1 MDDNK
6 LKGILDAEIENS
18 IGFVE
23 TETTDDR
30 SKAINYYNREP
41 YGNEVEGRSSI
52 VTGEV
57 AEVVDGALPQ
67 LLRIFTQSDELVR
80 FEPKFPE
87 DEEAAKQAT
96 DYCNLVFFQDNDGV
110 ILMHNWFKDALLQK
124 NGIVKYWWEESED
137 PIKEKYKNLNGDE
150 LTMLFADNEMELV
163 SQDMNEVTPATIDP
177 ITGMPVPATYSYDV
191 VIKKKKEAGRV
202 KVESVPPEEF
212 LISKRDKNIRD
223 ARFVAHRVMMTRS
236 DLIAAG
242 YPKDVV
248 DDLPAYSD
256 LTFTPERLARYD
268 RGEMPDETQS
278 LDFSMQEIEVFE
290 CYIRTDMDGDGM
302 AELLKVTYAGMT
314 TVLDTEEVDHIPF
327 ASVCPIP
334 MPHKFFGQSLAD
346 RAMDIQLIKSTITRQ
361 ILDNLYLTNMPR
373 MTAIDGQVNMD
384 DLLTVAP
391 NGVVRMKTQG
401 AVQALT
407 VPPTAAQSFPMLD
420 YMDNVLQKRS
430 GVTQTSQGLDANILQ
445 NTTATAIAAM
455 QQAGS
460 GRLEM
465 IARIF
470 ADTGVKDLFNGI
482 FHLLCKY
489 QDKARVVRLRGKY
502 VSIDPR
508 EWKNN
513 YDLTINVGLGT
524 GSKDQQ
530 IAMTAMV
537 LQKQEQILAT
547 QGFANPLVSVGQYR
561 NTLGKFIE
569 AAGFK
574 DSTEFFKEIPPE
586 LDAQI
591 SQPQPPQM
599 PMEMQAA
606 QMYAQVEQM
615 KAEYKSQT
623 DMAKMQIE
631 EVKLQSA
638 REKAM
643 ADLALEQAKMEMDRE
658 KAIAQLQLQQAKVI
672 TESVSAKGEMD
683 LKERQQLIS
692 ELEKAQKMLEE
703 KKDNS
708 EVANAI
714 MTLGQMIGQLQQN
727 QDTLAKAI
735 SAPKTVIRDNNGKI
749 IGMKVGE

>member
-1 MDDNK
+1 MDENK
-6 LKGILDAEIENS
+6 LKGILDSEIENS

-30 SKAINYYNREP
+30 SKAIKYYNREP

-80 FEPKFPE
+80 FEPKFPG

-96 DYCNLVFFQDNDGV
+96 EYCNLVFFQDNDGV
-110 ILMHNWFKDALLQK
+110 ILMHDWFKDALLQK
-124 NGIVKYWWEESED
+124 NGIVKYWWEDSED
-137 PIKEKYKNLNGDE
+137 PVKESYKDLNAEE

-163 SQDMNEVTPATIDP
+163 SQDMKEITPESIDP
-177 ITGMPVPATYSYDV
+177 ISGMLLPATYSYDV

-202 KVESVPPEEF
+202 KVENVPPEEF
-212 LISKRDKNIRD
+212 LISKRDKNIKD
-223 ARFVAHRVMMTRS
+223 ARFIAHRVMMTRS

-242 YPKDVV
+242 YPQDVV
-248 DDLPAYSD
+248 DELPAYSD
-256 LTFTPERLARYD
+256 LTYSPERIARYD
-268 RGEMPDETQS
+268 RGEMPDEAQS

-290 CYIRTDMDGDGM
+290 CYIRTDVDGDGM

-314 TVLDTEEVDHIPF
+314 TVLDQEEVDHIPF

-391 NGVVRMKTQG
+391 NGVVRMKTPG

-430 GVTQTSQGLDANILQ
+430 GVTQTSQGLDPNILQ

-470 ADTGVKDLFNGI
+470 ADTGVKDLFTGI

-489 QDKARVVRLRGKY
+489 QDKARVIRLRGKY

-513 YDLTINVGLGT
+513 YDVSISVGLGT

-530 IAMTAMV
+530 MAMTAMV
-537 LQKQEQILAT
+537 LQKQEQILGT
-547 QGFANPLVSVGQYR
+547 QGFANPLVTVGQYR
-561 NTLGKFIE
+561 NALGKFIE

-586 LDAQI
+586 LDAQL
-591 SQPQPPQM
+591 SQPQPPQ
-599 PMEMQAA
+599 QAPVDPAVQAYMA
-606 QMYAQVEQM
+606 QTQAQIQG
-615 KAEYKSQT
+615 
-623 DMAKMQIE
+623 
-631 EVKLQSA
+631 
-638 REKAM
+638 
-643 ADLALEQAKMEMDRE
+643 EQAKLQAKIEADRIKAQADIQLARE
-658 KAIAQLQLQQAKVI
+658 KAIAEIQLEREKAAAQLELQTAEFQAD
-672 TESVSAKGEMD
+672 TR
-683 LKERQQLIS
+683 LKEAEFLS
-692 ELEKAQKMLEE
+692 K
-703 KKDNS
+703 
-708 EVANAI
+708 
-714 MTLGQMIGQLQQN
+714 
-727 QDTLAKAI
+727 
-735 SAPKTVIRDNNGKI
+735 
-749 IGMKVGE
+749 GM

>member
-6 LKGILDAEIENS
+6 LKGILDSEIDNS

-30 SKAINYYNREP
+30 AKAIKYYNREP

-80 FEPKFPE
+80 FSPKFPG
-87 DEEAAKQAT
+87 DEEAARQAT
-96 DYCNLVFFQDNDGV
+96 EYCNLVFFQDNDGV
-110 ILMHNWFKDALLQK
+110 ILMHDWFKDALLQK
-124 NGIVKYWWEESED
+124 NGIVKYWWEDSED
-137 PIKEKYKNLNGDE
+137 PIKEKYKNLNAEE
-150 LTMLFADNEMELV
+150 LTMLFADDEMELV
-163 SQDMNEVTPATIDP
+163 SQDMKEISPESFDPVSGMLIPATF
-177 ITGMPVPATYSYDV
+177 SYDV

-202 KVESVPPEEF
+202 KVQNVPPEEF
-212 LISKRDKNIRD
+212 LISKRDKNIRT

-236 DLIAAG
+236 DLVAAG
-242 YPKDVV
+242 YDKSIV
-248 DDLPAYSD
+248 DDLPSYSD
-256 LTFTPERLARYD
+256 LTYSQERLARFD
-268 RGEMPDETQS
+268 RGEMPDESQS

-290 CYIRTDMDGDGM
+290 CYIRTDLDDDGM
-302 AELLKVTYAGMT
+302 AELVKVTYAGMT
-314 TVLDTEEVDHIPF
+314 TILDKEEVDHIPF

-361 ILDNLYLTNMPR
+361 ILDNLYLTNLPR

-391 NGVVRMKTQG
+391 NGIVRMKTPG

-430 GVTQTSQGLDANILQ
+430 GVTQTSQGLDPNILQ

-465 IARIF
+465 VARIF
-470 ADTGVKDLFNGI
+470 ADTGVRDLFTGI

-489 QDKARVVRLRGKY
+489 QDKARVVRMRGKY

-513 YDLTINVGLGT
+513 YDVSISVGLGT
-524 GSKDQQ
+524 GNKDQQ
-530 IAMTAMV
+530 MAMAAMV
-537 LQKQEQILAT
+537 LQKQEQILQS
-547 QGFANPLVSVGQYR
+547 QGYANPLVTVGQYR
-561 NTLGKFIE
+561 NTLGKMIE
-569 AAGFK
+569 AAGYK
-574 DSTEFFKEIPPE
+574 DSNEFFKEISPE
-586 LDAQI
+586 LDAQL
-591 SQPQPPQM
+591 SQPQPQQ
-599 PMEMQAA
+599 QAPVDPAVQAYMA
-606 QMYAQVEQM
+606 QTQAQIQGDQ
-615 KAEYKSQT
+615 A
-623 DMAKMQIE
+623 
-631 EVKLQSA
+631 KLQAQIQADQLKAQADIQLA
-638 REKAM
+638 REKASAEIQLARDKAAAQM
-643 ADLALEQAKMEMDRE
+643 ELKAAEFQADTR
-658 KAIAQLQLQQAKVI
+658 
-672 TESVSAKGEMD
+672 
-683 LKERQQLIS
+683 LKEAELIS
-692 ELEKAQKMLEE
+692 K
-703 KKDNS
+703 
-708 EVANAI
+708 
-714 MTLGQMIGQLQQN
+714 
-727 QDTLAKAI
+727 
-735 SAPKTVIRDNNGKI
+735 
-749 IGMKVGE
+749 GM

>member
-6 LKGILDAEIENS
+6 LKGILDSEIDNS
-18 IGFVE
+18 IGFVD
-23 TETTDDR
+23 TETSEAR
-30 SKAINYYNREP
+30 RKALTYYNREP

-80 FEPKFPE
+80 FEPKGQG
-87 DEEAAKQAT
+87 DEEGAKQAT

-124 NGIVKYWWEESED
+124 NGIVKYWWEDSED
-137 PIKEKYKNLNGDE
+137 PIKEKYKNLNAEE
-150 LTMLFADNEMELV
+150 LTLLLSDGQMEII
-163 SQDMNEVTPATIDP
+163 SQDVEEVSPGGIDP
-177 ITGMPVPATYSYDV
+177 TGMQIPPVYSYSV

-202 KVESVPPEEF
+202 KIECVPPEEF
-212 LISKRDKNIRD
+212 LISKRDKSIKD
-223 ARFVAHRVMMTRS
+223 ARFCAHRVMMSRS

-242 YPKDVV
+242 YDKKIV
-248 DDLPAYSD
+248 DNLPSYSD
-256 LTFTPERLARYD
+256 LTYSPERVARFD

-278 LDFSMQEIEVFE
+278 LDFSMQEIEVYE
-290 CYIRTDMDGDGM
+290 CYIRTDVDGDGM

-314 TVLDTEEVDHIPF
+314 EILDQEEVDHIPF
-327 ASVCPIP
+327 ASICPIP

-420 YMDNVLQKRS
+420 YMDQVLQKRS
-430 GVTQTSQGLDANILQ
+430 GVTQTSQGLDPNILQ

-470 ADTGVKDLFNGI
+470 ADTGVKDLFAGI

-489 QDKARVVRLRGKY
+489 QDKERVIRLRGKY
-502 VSIDPR
+502 VNVDPR
-508 EWKNN
+508 NWKTN
-513 YDLTINVGLGT
+513 YDVSINVGLGT
-524 GSKDQQ
+524 GNKDQQ
-530 IAMTAMV
+530 MAMAAMV
-537 LQKQEQILAT
+537 LQKQEQILST
-547 QGFANPLVSVGQYR
+547 QGFANPLVTVGQYR
-561 NTLGKFIE
+561 NTLGRFIE
-569 AAGFK
+569 AAGYK
-574 DSTEFFKEIPPE
+574 DSNEFFKEITPE

-591 SQPQPPQM
+591 SQPPPQQQQ
-599 PMEMQAA
+599 PLDPAVQAYMA
-606 QMYAQVEQM
+606 QTQAQIQGDQAKIQAQIQGDQV
-615 KAEYKSQT
+615 KAQA
-623 DMAKMQIE
+623 DIQ
-631 EVKLQSA
+631 LA
-638 REKAM
+638 REKA
-643 ADLALEQAKMEMDRE
+643 AAEIQLARDKAAAQMEL
-658 KAIAQLQLQQAKVI
+658 KAAEFEAENRFKTAELM
-672 TESVSAKGEMD
+672 AKGMG
-683 LKERQQLIS
+683 S
-692 ELEKAQKMLEE
+692 
-703 KKDNS
+703 
-708 EVANAI
+708 
-714 MTLGQMIGQLQQN
+714 
-727 QDTLAKAI
+727 
-735 SAPKTVIRDNNGKI
+735 
-749 IGMKVGE
+749 

>member
-1 MDDNK
+1 MNENT
-6 LKGILDAEIENS
+6 LKGILDAEIENA
-18 IGFVE
+18 IGYVQ
-23 TETTDDR
+23 TETTEDR
-30 SKAINYYNREP
+30 SKAIRYYNREP
-41 YGNEVEGRSSI
+41 YGQEVEGRSSI

-80 FEPKFPE
+80 FEPKFPG

-96 DYCNLVFFQDNDGV
+96 EYCNLVFFQDNDGV
-110 ILMHNWFKDALLQK
+110 IMMHNWFKDALLQK
-124 NGIVKYWWEESED
+124 NGIVKYWWEDSED
-137 PIKEKYKNLNGDE
+137 PIKEKYKNLNAEE
-150 LTMLFADNEMELV
+150 LTMLFADDEMELV
-163 SQDMNEVTPATIDP
+163 SQNMNEVSPEGIDP
-177 ITGMPVPATYSYDV
+177 TGMPIPATYSYDV

-202 KVESVPPEEF
+202 KVENVPPEEF
-212 LISKRDKNIRD
+212 LISKRDKSINN

-236 DLIAAG
+236 DLIASG
-242 YPKDVV
+242 YSKDVV
-248 DDLPAYSD
+248 DNLPAYSD
-256 LTFTPERLARYD
+256 LTFSPERVARFE
-268 RGEMPDETQS
+268 RGEMPDESQS

-290 CYIRTDMDGDGM
+290 CYIRTDLDDDGM
-302 AELLKVTYAGMT
+302 AELVKVTYAGMSEI
-314 TVLDTEEVDHIPF
+314 LDKEEVDHIPF
-327 ASVCPIP
+327 ASICPIP

-391 NGVVRMKTQG
+391 NGVVRMKSQG

-470 ADTGVKDLFNGI
+470 ADTGVKDLFSGI

-513 YDLTINVGLGT
+513 YDVSINVGLGT
-524 GSKDQQ
+524 GNKDQQ
-530 IAMTAMV
+530 MAMAAMV
-537 LQKQEQILAT
+537 LQKQEQILGT
-547 QGFANPLVSVGQYR
+547 QGFSNPLVTVGQYR
-561 NTLGKFIE
+561 NTLGRFIE
-569 AAGFK
+569 AAGYK
-574 DSTEFFKEIPPE
+574 DSNEFFKEISPE

-591 SQPQPPQM
+591 SAPPPPQ
-599 PMEMQAA
+599 QAPQDPAVQAYIA
-606 QMYAQVEQM
+606 QTQAQIQGEQAKLQAKIQADQM
-615 KAEYKSQT
+615 KAQA
-623 DMAKMQIE
+623 DIQ
-631 EVKLQSA
+631 LA
-638 REKAM
+638 REKAS
-643 ADLALEQAKMEMDRE
+643 ADIQLERE
-658 KAIAQLQLQQAKVI
+658 KAAAQLELKTAQFQADTRLKVA
-672 TESVSAKGEMD
+672 ESMRME
-683 LKERQQLIS
+683 
-692 ELEKAQKMLEE
+692 
-703 KKDNS
+703 
-708 EVANAI
+708 
-714 MTLGQMIGQLQQN
+714 
-727 QDTLAKAI
+727 
-735 SAPKTVIRDNNGKI
+735 
-749 IGMKVGE
+749 